1 MKTILIVIALLCSVN
16 IAYASEP
23 EKTSPAA
30 AILEGKIESM
40 GDFVPFA
47 TVYLK
52 GTSIGTSSDAN
63 GIFKLTNIPAGQH
76 TIIFSAIGYKPLQKL
91 HTFQTG
97 EHIKLMVEMETDH
110 IGIEQVVIS
119 SNRNAQ
125 SRRDAASIVNSI
137 NPNLFERMQS
147 VTLSEGLNFT
157 PGLRMENNCQ
167 NCGFSQVRMNG
178 LEGPY
183 VQILINSRPVF
194 SGLAGVYGLEL
205 IPVNMIERVEVI
217 RGGGSAMFGSN
228 AIAGTVNLIT
238 KDPVSNSFSLSSS
251 YGLTGM
257 EMQNSGAQSD
267 YNLNFNSSLVSE
279 DYQSGLSI
287 YGFHRQRNPFDANND
302 TYSELSSIANS
313 TMGARVFQRTGNRGK
328 FSLDYFNINEY
339 RRGGNR
345 FDLPLH
351 EADIAEST
359 THKINSA
366 SVTFDQLFKET
377 DKISAWISAVG
388 VDRGS
393 YYGANQDLSAYGQ
406 TDDISVS
413 AGGQYV
419 RNFND
424 FVFAPATIIF
434 GAEWNYNHLNDE
446 KKGYYDYES
455 GIHVGNTEVA
465 DQRINS
471 GAAFMQS
478 EWNLQPFMLTA
489 GIRLDSYHIDDLLW
503 KSERVS
509 GNVFSPRI
517 SILYH
522 ANENLQFR
530 TAYASGFRAP
540 QIFDEDL
547 HIETSGARKV
557 LHRNAANLKQ
567 ETSESFT
574 ASLNFSNQTLHWQY
588 QFLVEGFITLLKNP
602 FSNEYGIPDENGL
615 VIYTRMNAEDGAIVQ
630 GVNLEFNASPSRRLQ
645 LQSGFTFQKSTF
657 EKPQEFEEKRFFR
670 SPSRYGFASLNY
682 SPGSGFSLSATGS
695 YTGPMLVPYF
705 GPRAE
710 NPGNGVLLTS
720 PSFCDAGIKLSY
732 DIPISKTVKMQINT
746 GVRNI
751 FNSYQNDFDMGINRD
766 PAYIYGPASPRSIY
780 FGLKFGSF

>member
-1 MKTILIVIALLCSVN
+1 MALLCSVN
-16 IAYASEP
+16 IAYASGP
-23 EKTSPAA
+23 DKTSPAA

-63 GIFKLTNIPAGQH
+63 GNYKLTNIPAGQH

-97 EHIKLMVEMETDH
+97 EHITLMVEMETDH

-125 SRRDAASIVNSI
+125 SRRNAASIVNSI
-137 NPNLFERMQS
+137 NPNLFERLQS

-157 PGLRMENNCQ
+157 PGIRMENNCQ

-257 EMQNSGAQSD
+257 AMQNSGAQSD
-267 YNLNFNSSLVSE
+267 YNLNFNSSMVSE
-279 DYQSGLSI
+279 DYQSGMSI
-287 YGFHRQRNPFDANND
+287 YGFHRKRNPFDANND
-302 TYSELSSIANS
+302 TFSELSSIANS

-328 FSLDYFNINEY
+328 FSIDYFNINEY

-359 THKINSA
+359 THKINSG
-366 SVTFDQLFKET
+366 SVTFDQLLKES

-388 VDRGS
+388 VDRDS

-413 AGGQYV
+413 AGWQYV
-419 RNFND
+419 HSFNKL
-424 FVFAPATIIF
+424 VFAPATIIS

-455 GIHVGNTEVA
+455 GTHFGNTEVA

-471 GAAFMQS
+471 GAAFMQG
-478 EWNLQPFMLTA
+478 EWSLQPFMLTT

-509 GNVFSPRI
+509 GNVLSPRI

-530 TAYASGFRAP
+530 TAYARGFRAP

-547 HIETSGARKV
+547 HIETSGARQV
-557 LHRNAANLKQ
+557 LHRNATNLKQ
-567 ETSESFT
+567 ETSESYT
-574 ASLNFSNQTLHWQY
+574 ASLNFSNHTLYWQY
-588 QFLVEGFITLLKNP
+588 QFLIEGFITLLKNP

-615 VIYTRMNAEDGAIVQ
+615 VVYTRMNAEDGATVQ

-645 LQSGFTFQKSTF
+645 LQSGFTIQKSAF
-657 EKPQEFEEKRFFR
+657 KEPQEFEEKRFFR

-695 YTGPMLVPYF
+695 YTGPMLIPYF

-720 PSFCDAGIKLSY
+720 PSFYDAGIKLSY
-732 DIPISKTVKMQINT
+732 DFPISKTVKMQINT

-751 FNSYQNDFDMGINRD
+751 FNSWQNDFDTGINRD

-780 FGLKFGSF
+780 FGIKFGSF